1 MSEYYAEYKA
11 RPKRGPKP
19 KPESEQRRRRVS
31 VYLTEAEYAYLRER
45 AGSPERVPA
54 WLRDAGMQRKQ
65 RESIPELNR
74 EAWAHLGKVTGG
86 LNSVAKAAREG
97 HVLEWTHHD
106 RELVE
111 GLLRQIKAL
120 RAELIGVAYEG

>member
-1 MSEYYAEYKA
+1 M
-11 RPKRGPKP
+11 
-19 KPESEQRRRRVS
+19 VNH
-31 VYLTEAEYAYLRER
+31 TEAEYAYLLEK

-54 WLRDAGMQRKQ
+54 LLRDAGMKRKQ
-65 RESIPELNR
+65 PESIPELNR

-86 LNSVAKAAREG
+86 LSSVAKAAREG
-97 HVLEWTHHD
+97 QVLEWASQD

-111 GLLRQIKAL
+111 GLLRQVKAL